1 MEIASQYSPV
11 GIEEKWYKFW
21 LEKNYFYA
29 ASDAKKPPYV
39 IVIPP
44 PNITGSLHMGHA
56 LNNIIQDIIIRY
68 KRMSGFNC
76 LWLPGTDHAGIAT
89 QNMVEKMLLR
99 RGIRRDDLG
108 REKFLEKVWEWKR
121 NYGSRITEQLKRLG
135 ASCDWSRERFTM
147 DEGLSSAVSET
158 FVRLY
163 RKNLIYQGN
172 YIINWCPRCE
182 TALSDEEV
190 EHKEEEGFLYYIKYP
205 FVKEKGSL
213 AVATTRPETM
223 FGDTAVAVNP
233 KDKRYKDLIGREL
246 MLPLTERRI
255 PIISHYSV
263 DPDFGSG
270 AVKVTPAHDPNDFL
284 IGRERKLEF
293 IIALD
298 TRGRMNRQA
307 GKFEGLERFE
317 CRRRAIEEL
326 KKIGLFKKKESHHY
340 AISHCYRCGTIVE
353 PYLSKQW
360 FVRMKPLAKEAIVA
374 AKKERPKFYPER
386 WKKVY
391 LNWLENIRDW
401 CISRQIWWGHRIPV
415 YYCKK
420 CQEAGIQNLHPHH
433 SSPLEGE
440 DKGEG
445 KGVIV
450 AKEKPEKCPVC
461 GNKNLVQEQD
471 VLDTWFSSW
480 LWPFSTLGWP
490 KKTKDLKTFYPTD
503 TLVTAPE
510 IIFFWVAR
518 MVMAGI
524 EFEKRIPFSS
534 VYIHGTV
541 RDNKGRKMSKSLGNA
556 IDPLQIIDQVGADS
570 LRYSIIL
577 ITATGQDL
585 FLGKDTFNLGR
596 NFCNKIWNA
605 SRFILMNLGEEKQR
619 TITLPLTPPI
629 KGGENSD
636 NLLPSPQG
644 RGSQGR
650 GRFSLPERWILTK
663 LNLLIEEVTKSLN
676 SFRFNEAA
684 HSLYEFFWHQFC
696 DWYLE
701 IAKISLKKEKEKA
714 LSLLVYVLDN
724 SLRLLH
730 PFMPF
735 ITEEIWQKLK
745 DIQNSHP
752 HLSPPP
758 SMGRNLDVSSPPPL
772 RGRIKEGGGS
782 IMVAE
787 WPKPNKELIDKDS
800 LAQMD
805 ILIEVIVCIRDLRA
819 RFHIKPSQ
827 AITIIL
833 VARKKEREILKE
845 NSLYLKALCR
855 LKELKLKKSFP
866 REKLQARSL
875 VKGIEVI
882 LPLAGLIDLE
892 IEKKRLHQEIVKAEK
907 EMALTEHKLKSKDF
921 LKKAPESIV
930 LKEREKGKSISEKL
944 KKLKEATDFLRED
957 K

>member
-1 MEIASQYSPV
+1 MEIPNQYNPK

-21 LEKNYFYA
+21 LEKNYFHA
-29 ASDAKKPPYV
+29 ESDSKKPPYV

-56 LNNIIQDIIIRY
+56 LNNIVQDIIIRY
-68 KRMSGFNC
+68 KKMSGFNC

-89 QNMVEKMLLR
+89 QNMVEKMLLK
-99 RGIRRDDLG
+99 RGVRRDDLG

-147 DEGLSSAVSET
+147 DEGLSSAVTEA
-158 FVRLY
+158 FVWLY
-163 RKNLIYQGN
+163 RKNLIYRGN

-182 TALSDEEV
+182 TALSDEEAD
-190 EHKEEEGFLYYIKYP
+190 HKEEEGFLYYIKYP
-205 FVKEKGSL
+205 FAEGGSSL
-213 AVATTRPETM
+213 TVATTRPETM

-233 KDKRYKDLIGREL
+233 KDKRYKNLIGKEL
-246 MLPLTERRI
+246 LLPLTERKI
-255 PIISHYSV
+255 PVISHHLV
-263 DPDFGSG
+263 DPDFGTG

-284 IGRERKLEF
+284 IGREEKLEF
-293 IIALD
+293 ITAID
-298 TRGRMNRQA
+298 TKGRMNREA

-326 KKIGLFKKKESHHY
+326 KKINLFEKKELHHY
-340 AISHCYRCGTIVE
+340 SIGHCYRCDTIIE
-353 PYLSKQW
+353 PYLSRQW
-360 FVRMKPLAKEAIVA
+360 FVRMKPLAKEAIIA
-374 AKKERPKFYPER
+374 ARKEKPKFYPER

-401 CISRQIWWGHRIPV
+401 CISRQIWWGHRLPV

-420 CQEAGIQNLHPHH
+420 CQEADSLKLKVKSRGRIHPTRGLDE
-433 SSPLEGE
+433 SSPYMRKFLGN
-440 DKGEG
+440 KFTSGI
-445 KGVIV
+445 IV
-450 AKEKPEKCPVC
+450 SREKPEKCPVC
-461 GNKNLVQEQD
+461 GNRDLVQEQD

-490 KKTKDLKTFYPTD
+490 GKTKDLKLFYPTD

-518 MVMAGI
+518 MVIAGI
-524 EFEKRIPFSS
+524 EFEQRVPFSS

-556 IDPLQIIDQVGADS
+556 IDPLQIIDEVGADS
-570 LRYSIIL
+570 LRYSIVL

-605 SRFILMNLGEEKQR
+605 SRFILGLGVR
-619 TITLPLTPPI
+619 PLHLT
-629 KGGENSD
+629 N
-636 NLLPSPQG
+636 LPSQNL
-644 RGSQGR
+644 
-650 GRFSLPERWILTK
+650 SLPERWILTK

-701 IAKISLKKEKEKA
+701 IAKVNLRIKDSELRIKDSSA
-714 LSLLVYVLDN
+714 ILAYVLEN

-735 ITEEIWQKLK
+735 ITEEIWQRLK
-745 DIQNSHP
+745 KTQNSHP
-752 HLSPPP
+752 HL
-758 SMGRNLDVSSPPPL
+758 LPPPL
-772 RGRIKEGGGS
+772 RGRIKEGGS
-782 IMVAE
+782 IMMAE
-787 WPKPNKELIDKDS
+787 WPKSNKELIDKNS
-800 LAQMD
+800 LAEMD
-805 ILIEVIVCIRDLRA
+805 ILIEVVVAIRDLRA

-827 AITIIL
+827 EIAIIL
-833 VARKKEREILKE
+833 VARKKEGRLLIE

-855 LKELKLKKSFP
+855 LKELK
-866 REKLQARSL
+866 
-875 VKGIEVI
+875 
-882 LPLAGLIDLE
+882 
-892 IEKKRLHQEIVKAEK
+892 IEK
-907 EMALTEHKLKSKDF
+907 
-921 LKKAPESIV
+921 
-930 LKEREKGKSISEKL
+930 
-944 KKLKEATDFLRED
+944 
-957 K
+957 

>member
-1 MEIASQYSPV
+1 MDSQYNPV

-29 ASDAKKPPYV
+29 AGDTKKPSYT

-89 QNMVEKMLLR
+89 QNVVERMLLKK
-99 RGIRRDDLG
+99 GIKRDDLG

-121 NYGSRITEQLKRLG
+121 SYGDRITEQLKRLG

-147 DEGLSSAVSET
+147 DEGLSRAVTEV
-158 FVRLY
+158 FVHLY
-163 RKNLIYQGN
+163 KKNLIYQGN

-182 TALSDEEV
+182 TALSDEEA
-190 EHKEEEGFLYYIKYP
+190 EHKEADGFLYYVRYP
-205 FVKEKGSL
+205 FASGEGSL
-213 AVATTRPETM
+213 TVATTRPETM

-233 KDKRYKDLIGREL
+233 KDKRYKNFIGKELI
-246 MLPLTERRI
+246 LPLTKRKV
-255 PIISHYSV
+255 PIIAHHSV
-263 DPDFGSG
+263 DPDFGTG

-284 IGRERKLEF
+284 IGKEKKLKF
-293 IIALD
+293 IIVMD
-298 TRGRMNRQA
+298 TRGRMNDKA
-307 GKFEGLERFE
+307 GKFAGLDRFE
-317 CRRRAIEEL
+317 CRKKAIEEL
-326 KKIGLFKKKESHHY
+326 EKNNLFEKQKTHHY
-340 AISHCYRCGTIVE
+340 SISHCYRCDTIVE

-360 FVRMKPLAKEAIVA
+360 FVRMKPLAEKALKEA
-374 AKKERPKFYPER
+374 KKGRPKFYPAR
-386 WKKVY
+386 WEKVY
-391 LNWLENIRDW
+391 LNWLENIQDW
-401 CISRQIWWGHRIPV
+401 CISRQIWWGHRLPV
-415 YYCKK
+415 YYCKR
-420 CQEAGIQNLHPHH
+420 CQEEAGSLK
-433 SSPLEGE
+433 LKDERGL
-440 DKGEG
+440 
-445 KGVIV
+445 IV
-450 AKEKPEKCPVC
+450 SKKKLGKCPVC
-461 GNKNLVQEQD
+461 GSKEIFQESD

-490 KKTKDLKTFYPTD
+490 EETEDLKRFYPTD
-503 TLVTAPE
+503 TLITAPE

-524 EFEKRIPFSS
+524 EFQKKVPFSN

-556 IDPLQIIDQVGADS
+556 IDPLEIIEKVGADS

-605 SRFILMNLGEEKQR
+605 SRFILTNLEHS
-619 TITLPLTPPI
+619 PPPTPC
-629 KGGENSD
+629 S
-636 NLLPSPQG
+636 LLPIDT
-644 RGSQGR
+644 
-650 GRFSLPERWILTK
+650 FSLPERWILTK
-663 LNLLIEEVTKSLN
+663 LNLLIEKVTQSLN

-701 IAKISLKKEKEKA
+701 IAKIN
-714 LSLLVYVLDN
+714 LSLRAKRSNPKEARDCHPCFRRGRLTDAPHNDTITQNSSAVLAYVLDN

-730 PFMPF
+730 PFIPF

-745 DIQNSHP
+745 EKQKAKSKKQKVE
-752 HLSPPP
+752 S
-758 SMGRNLDVSSPPPL
+758 V
-772 RGRIKEGGGS
+772 
-782 IMVAE
+782 MVAE
-787 WPKPNKELIDKDS
+787 WPKSDKGLTDKNS
-800 LAQMD
+800 LSQMD
-805 ILIEVIVCIRDLRA
+805 IVINVVVAIRDLRA

-827 AITIIL
+827 EIIIIL
-833 VARKKEREILKE
+833 VTAEKEKRKIIME

-855 LKELKLKKSFP
+855 LKELKIEKSFL

-875 VKGIEVI
+875 VARIEII
-882 LPLAGLIDLE
+882 LPLKGLIDLE
-892 IEKKRLHQEIVKAEK
+892 IEKKRLYQEIEKAEK
-907 EMALTEHKLKSKDF
+907 EVALAERKLKNKNF
-921 LKKAPESIV
+921 LKKAPESVV
-930 LKEREKGKSISEKL
+930 LKEREKKESLGEKL
-944 KKLKEATDFLRED
+944 GKLKETADFLRED